1 MLLERQALRPGLGV
15 NWLQG
20 RALGTEGQRQV
31 PLGTQVPLCVDAG
44 LTLTRCRGAGHP
56 RGQCVSGLPVLWC
69 AL

>member
-31 PLGTQVPLCVDAG
+31 PLGT
-44 LTLTRCRGAGHP
+44 
-56 RGQCVSGLPVLWC
+56 
-69 AL
+69 